1 LFVKAILVEAW
12 LKAGKINHFPLGA
25 KMRSLLLSSLLL
37 TSLWSAPIGGVAI
50 MVKNSPITLYEIQQ
64 EMQLSKTNAQQSA
77 DTLIRKKLEQLE
89 ASEKKLSVT
98 PAEIQEELEKMAKQN
113 NLSMD
118 QFYDAMQTARGVDKE
133 QLRSRV
139 EESLLGQKLYNTIAF
154 SKMAQPSASEES
166 EYYQLHIDE
175 FSRPENYLLT
185 TYSAS
190 SAEALHEKIND
201 PMRNIEGIAAKDET
215 IASAN
220 MNPQL
225 AGILN
230 KIEVGKFGPILPNG
244 KNGYVSFYM
253 RDKQNIITENL
264 DSVRPQID
272 NMIMGEKRNQ
282 VLNDYFTRLR
292 LSADIKV
299 LRLP

>member
-1 LFVKAILVEAW
+1 
-12 LKAGKINHFPLGA
+12 
-25 KMRSLLLSSLLL
+25 MRSLLLSSLLL

-89 ASEKKLSVT
+89 ATEKKLSVT
-98 PAEIQEELEKMAKQN
+98 PTELQEELEKMAKQN
-113 NLSMD
+113 NLTMD
-118 QFYDAMQTARGVDKE
+118 QFYDAIQRARGVDEE
-133 QLRSRV
+133 QLKSRV

-154 SKMAQPSASEES
+154 SKMAQPLASEQL

-175 FSRPENYLLT
+175 FSHPENYLLT

-190 SAEALHEKIND
+190 SAETLQKKIND
-201 PMRNIEGIAAKDET
+201 PMHNIEGIDTKDET
-215 IASAN
+215 IPSAN

-230 KIEVGKFGPILPNG
+230 KIEVGEFGPILPNG

-272 NMIMGEKRNQ
+272 NIIMGEKRNQ

>member
-1 LFVKAILVEAW
+1 
-12 LKAGKINHFPLGA
+12 
-25 KMRSLLLSSLLL
+25 MRSLLLSSLLL

-89 ASEKKLSVT
+89 ATEKKLSVT
-98 PAEIQEELEKMAKQN
+98 PAETQEELEKMAKQN
-113 NLSMD
+113 NLTMD

-133 QLRSRV
+133 QLKSRV

-154 SKMAQPSASEES
+154 SKMAQPSASEQS

-185 TYSAS
+185 TYSAPS
-190 SAEALHEKIND
+190 PELLQEKIND
-201 PMRNIEGIAAKDET
+201 PMRNIEGIGAKDET
-215 IASAN
+215 IASAK

-264 DSVRPQID
+264 DSVRPAID

>member
-1 LFVKAILVEAW
+1 
-12 LKAGKINHFPLGA
+12 
-25 KMRSLLLSSLLL
+25 MRSLLLSTLLL

-98 PAEIQEELEKMAKQN
+98 PTEIQEELEKMAKQN
-113 NLSMD
+113 NLTID
-118 QFYDAMQTARGVDKE
+118 QFYDAMQRARGVDKE
-133 QLRSRV
+133 QLTLRV

-154 SKMAQPSASEES
+154 SKMAQPTASEQS

-185 TYSAS
+185 TYSAAS
-190 SAEALHEKIND
+190 PEALQAKIND
-201 PMRNIEGIAAKDET
+201 PMHNIEGIGTKDET
-215 IASAN
+215 ISSAN
-220 MNPQL
+220 INPQL

-253 RDKQNIITENL
+253 RDKKNIITENL